1 MAEQKSGT
9 RVTSRALAYCAF
21 EEQNGIAVPATGV
34 GGAKVREIV
43 LGRLR
48 ALWSE
53 VEWPFAP
60 AELQKHAVEFHHVVH
75 QVFARAAVAPFP
87 LLTIFHDRDALESFL
102 AARAATI
109 AADLERLRDVVQME
123 CVLYV
128 IGTKAHSVLEP
139 ELLHSLENSLAQA
152 RQAVGVISPEIRIR
166 EVKSGRRIFALV
178 RRGREDEFRA
188 SAEGFPLP
196 ERISRRTAGPRPAA
210 EFLSDPLRAPI
221 SAEGRGNILGGQ
233 P

>member
-1 MAEQKSGT
+1 MAEQRSGT

-21 EEQNGIAVPATGV
+21 EEQDGIALPASGV
-34 GGAKVREIV
+34 GGSKVREIA

-60 AELQKHAVEFHHVVH
+60 AELQRHAVEFHHVVH

-87 LLTIFHDRDALESFL
+87 LLTIFNDRNALESFL
-102 AARAATI
+102 AARASTI

-128 IGTKAHSVLEP
+128 IGTRAHAGLEP
-139 ELLHSLENSLAQA
+139 ELVHRLEHSLAQA
-152 RQAVGVISPEIRIR
+152 QQAVGVISPEIRIR

-210 EFLSDPLRAPI
+210 EFLSEPLRTPI
-221 SAEGRGNILGGQ
+221 GAEGRGDIPGGQ